1 MEYSKLKEELHQ
13 LIDQVNDEAALYQVR
28 SILEAQTGHD
38 WADDMSDELREAL
51 ERSIAQAD
59 AGNVI
64 RHEEAIRCFERNMGK
79 EKNLIFKIVKNLHD
93 RLFLSSCRNGEILRL
108 ILGIQ
113 IMKA

>member
-13 LIDQVNDEAALYQVR
+13 IIDQVNDEAALYQVR
-28 SILEAQTGHD
+28 SILESQTGHD

-64 RHEEAIRCFERNMGK
+64 SHEEVMNQINARYGK
-79 EKNLIFKIVKNLHD
+79 
-93 RLFLSSCRNGEILRL
+93 R
-108 ILGIQ
+108 
-113 IMKA
+113 

>member
-13 LIDQVNDEAALYQVR
+13 IIDQVNDEAALYQVR

-64 RHEEAIRCFERNMGK
+64 SHEEVMKMLR
-79 EKNLIFKIVKNLHD
+79 EKY
-93 RLFLSSCRNGEILRL
+93 G
-108 ILGIQ
+108 Q
-113 IMKA
+113 

>member
-13 LIDQVNDEAALYQVR
+13 IIDQVNDEAALYQVR
-28 SILEAQTGHD
+28 SILESQTGHD

-64 RHEEAIRCFERNMGK
+64 SHEEVMKMLR
-79 EKNLIFKIVKNLHD
+79 EKY
-93 RLFLSSCRNGEILRL
+93 G
-108 ILGIQ
+108 Q
-113 IMKA
+113 

>member
-13 LIDQVNDEAALYQVR
+13 IIDQVNDEAALYQVR
-28 SILEAQTGHD
+28 SVLESQTGHD

-64 RHEEAIRCFERNMGK
+64 SHEEVMKMLR
-79 EKNLIFKIVKNLHD
+79 EKY
-93 RLFLSSCRNGEILRL
+93 G
-108 ILGIQ
+108 Q
-113 IMKA
+113 